1 MGEQWENSGVTGV
14 LSSAEARRAAL
25 AAQGFTGRRPAG
37 PPSRG
42 SIERIIRRLRLLQLD
57 SVNVFERSHY
67 LPVFS
72 RLGSYDKARL
82 DSLTGDDPVLTE
94 CWAHEAALVP
104 IEDYAL
110 FEFRRAQMR
119 ARYGGSG
126 VYRDNPGLRT
136 WLLSQ
141 LAERGP
147 LRASDIEHEHN
158 RRTGPWWGQS
168 KVKRLLE
175 YQFLFG
181 EVATAG
187 RIGFERRYALPEQVL
202 PASCGDGMPGDE
214 ARVELVRRAAV
225 ALGVAT
231 ADDLA
236 DYFRLRPA
244 EVRAA
249 IAELVAAGE
258 LVPVSV
264 EGWESRGRPLP
275 AWLHRHAAVP
285 ARVCRD
291 TLLTPF
297 DPVVWHRP
305 RAERQGFHYRI
316 EIYTPAH
323 KRQFGYYCLPV
334 LLGDR
339 LAARVD
345 LKNDRRRGVLR
356 VQSAWSEAH
365 APRDAAPRVAELLR
379 TAAHWQSLGGVE
391 VQDWGDLAPRL
402 AADLHV
408 PLTPRRS

>member
-1 MGEQWENSGVTGV
+1 MTDV

-214 ARVELVRRAAV
+214 ARVELVRRAPSR
-225 ALGVAT
+225 LGSPLSTTWPTISGSARRR
-231 ADDLA
+231 
-236 DYFRLRPA
+236 Y
-244 EVRAA
+244 
-249 IAELVAAGE
+249 
-258 LVPVSV
+258 
-264 EGWESRGRPLP
+264 GRPSRNS
-275 AWLHRHAAVP
+275 W
-285 ARVCRD
+285 
-291 TLLTPF
+291 
-297 DPVVWHRP
+297 
-305 RAERQGFHYRI
+305 
-316 EIYTPAH
+316 
-323 KRQFGYYCLPV
+323 
-334 LLGDR
+334 
-339 LAARVD
+339 
-345 LKNDRRRGVLR
+345 RRG
-356 VQSAWSEAH
+356 S
-365 APRDAAPRVAELLR
+365 
-379 TAAHWQSLGGVE
+379 
-391 VQDWGDLAPRL
+391 
-402 AADLHV
+402 
-408 PLTPRRS
+408 